1 VGGRLSLPGL
11 DCDAPRSRG
20 KGTSM
25 RAPTRIATAF
35 RQRLGNLARLHR
47 ENSWLLLNAGDLRR
61 PPQRVIMAPIQD
73 T

>member
-1 VGGRLSLPGL
+1 
-11 DCDAPRSRG
+11 
-20 KGTSM
+20 M

-47 ENSWLLLNAGDLRR
+47 ENSWLLLNARDLRR